1 VIIIALYTTNVKFLK
16 EMVFFLKPAR
26 FSSTMRRMNRPL
38 KILVC
43 VKQVLSQDGP
53 IEIDPSDPSGRS
65 LFAGNLPL
73 YALNR
78 FDEFALEEALRVKDV
93 FPATNLHALTVG
105 PARAEAVLRRALGM
119 GANHGIHLLT
129 EEGGEPTP
137 FQISSWIAAQT
148 GTCAYDLILTGVL
161 AEDDLEG
168 LVGPLIAERL
178 GLPCV
183 ASVVSFRV
191 SPEQKRVEAEKEVEG
206 GRREKWRLLLPAVLT
221 IQSGIN
227 KPRYP
232 SLSHVLRARKQ
243 ALEIIAAALPGE
255 EPRQSLVRYVLPEK
269 IRSGLVLTGNPEE
282 KADRLTRTLG
292 EKGLLT

>member
-1 VIIIALYTTNVKFLK
+1 
-16 EMVFFLKPAR
+16 
-26 FSSTMRRMNRPL
+26 MNSPL

-53 IEIDPSDPSGRS
+53 IEINPSDPSGRS
-65 LFAGNLPL
+65 LFTGNLPL

-93 FPATNLHALTVG
+93 LPGTNLHALTVG
-105 PARAEAVLRRALGM
+105 PARAEAVVRRALSM
-119 GANHGIHLLT
+119 GIDHGVHLLT

-137 FQISSWIAAQT
+137 FQISSWIAAQSNT
-148 GTCAYDLILTGVL
+148 RAYDLILTGVM

-183 ASVVSFRV
+183 ASVVSFRIF
-191 SPEQKRVEAEKEVEG
+191 PGQNRIEAEKEVEG
-206 GRREKWRLLLPAVLT
+206 GQREKWRVLLPAVLT

-243 ALEIIAAALPGE
+243 ALEIIDVASLPSDE
-255 EPRQSLVRYVLPEK
+255 ARQFMVRYVLPEK
-269 IRSGLVLTGNPEE
+269 VRIGRVLTGTPEE
-282 KADRLTRTLG
+282 KADRLTRLFG

>member
-1 VIIIALYTTNVKFLK
+1 
-16 EMVFFLKPAR
+16 MVFFLKPAR
-26 FSSTMRRMNRPL
+26 FSSTMGKMDRPL

-73 YALNR
+73 YVLNR
-78 FDEFALEEALRVKDV
+78 FDEFALEEALRVKDA
-93 FPATNLHALTVG
+93 FHGTNLHALTVG

-119 GANHGIHLLT
+119 GADHGVHLLT
-129 EEGGEPTP
+129 EAGKEPTP
-137 FQISSWIAAQT
+137 FQISSWIAARSEA
-148 GTCAYDLILTGVL
+148 GSYDLILTGVM
-161 AEDDLEG
+161 AEDDLGG

-178 GLPCV
+178 GLPCA

-191 SPEQKRVEAEKEVEG
+191 SQEQNRVEAEKEVEG

-221 IQSGIN
+221 IQSGVN

-243 ALEIIAAALPGE
+243 VIEIIPAAALPGDE
-255 EPRQSLVRYVLPEK
+255 SRQSLIRYVLPEK
-269 IRSGLVLTGNPEE
+269 VRTGRVLTGTPEE
-282 KADRLTRTLG
+282 KAIRLTRILG